1 MTKKELFK
9 ELIRLQELVWSG
21 GDQIGQEELF
31 EVQNQLANILLKLG
45 KDVKGEEELV
55 RFLIYIDNRDKS

>member
-9 ELIRLQELVWSG
+9 ELMRLQELVWSG
-21 GDQIGQEELF
+21 DDQIGQEELF

-55 RFLIYIDNRDKS
+55 SKFPYLYR